1 MDVSVITVT
10 WNSKAVIGE
19 QVRSVQVGCKTSSFE
34 QIVVDNASSDGTGV
48 YLSSEFPE
56 IKLIQNRKNSG
67 FASANNAAAKNAR
80 GEFILF
86 LNPDMVVSPGSL
98 DVIVAWMRNHQE
110 VGLAGCLLV
119 TSNGQPHPDAQPR
132 RFPGLKDQL
141 AVMLK
146 IKKWFGGALD
156 HYLFRDFDPHREQV
170 VDTIRGSFMLVR
182 REVYTKLGH
191 AFDPRYYIWFEDV
204 DLCRAVWRLGY
215 TVVHTPIIS
224 CLDRLGL
231 SFRQRDSFWKHRQFT
246 QSLVTYFRKWEP
258 ARIWLPLWL
267 ARLVSLP
274 PAWLYSLV
282 KK

>member
-34 QIVVDNASSDGTGV
+34 QIVVDNASSDGTGE

-98 DVIVAWMRNHQE
+98 DVIVDWMRNHKE
-110 VGLAGCLLV
+110 VGIAGCLLV

-146 IKKWFGGALD
+146 IKKCFRGALD
-156 HYLFRDFDPHREQV
+156 HYLFRDFFLIGNKSSIPFAVLSCSCAVRFIPNS
-170 VDTIRGSFMLVR
+170 DTRLILVIIFGSKMLI
-182 REVYTKLGH
+182 YAAKFG
-191 AFDPRYYIWFEDV
+191 D
-204 DLCRAVWRLGY
+204 
-215 TVVHTPIIS
+215 
-224 CLDRLGL
+224 
-231 SFRQRDSFWKHRQFT
+231 
-246 QSLVTYFRKWEP
+246 LVTPSSTRQSYP
-258 ARIWLPLWL
+258 
-267 ARLVSLP
+267 VSTGW
-274 PAWLYSLV
+274 A
-282 KK
+282 